1 MRFWRRCSVYRPTST
16 RLYIHQKPPRCTHN
30 KGVDNL
36 SPALTPETVLR
47 TQLNTLSFSFP
58 TTQLSDKKYHNYYDN
73 SVKNSIF
80 AEKNEAMRVLMNRD
94 LLDLYESGRSKEY
107 KDVAR
112 NRELMEG
119 FRRAVR
125 MMTLVTTV
133 AELGAFS
140 YLHYEQLKYQW
151 SGFSSVRLS
160 NRHVH
165 RLIFKE
171 TDNGLQ
177 VELIDIDDTHY
188 GNKR

>member
-1 MRFWRRCSVYRPTST
+1 MVPAFFVPGAVGADAVLETMFSIST
-16 RLYIHQKPPRCTHN
+16 HFNEIIHTPEAPRCTHN

-151 SGFSSVRLS
+151 SG
-160 NRHVH
+160 
-165 RLIFKE
+165 
-171 TDNGLQ
+171 LQ